1 MKPLGLQLLLGLV
14 TVLLQARG
22 AEGIG
27 IKDLTFI
34 HGRPAVYGD
43 AGPGVDV
50 RDGVDGGGSARC
62 GTLAVDGSPQSRQP
76 TIRFLTP
83 QVEYHF

>member
-1 MKPLGLQLLLGLV
+1 MGLQLLLGLV
-14 TVLLQARG
+14 TILLQARG

-43 AGPGVDV
+43 AVGPGVDV
-50 RDGVDGGGSARC
+50 RDSVDGGNARC
-62 GTLAVDGSPQSRQP
+62 GTLVVDGSPESKQP
-76 TIRFLTP
+76 SVF
-83 QVEYHF
+83 